1 MRITEQLKKIEN
13 RLDIIEEIQD
23 ELVEKNEYEEE
34 QLSNKNTILHSYR
47 ESVTSVLNLKRE
59 EGSSYMIYDSIL
71 KLCSENEITVW
82 VIVNKRDQVRSA
94 FNDMIQ
100 FLEERNIKH
109 EDVFNSIIK
118 LENWSYINLLSVDTE
133 NQWWILLDLSIVFEA
148 QELDHEKYDRK
159 ILPML
164 SRTWWVSVYC
174 EYTAKEILEGVKETF
189 VIRED

>member
-71 KLCSENEITVW
+71 KLCSENEITV
-82 VIVNKRDQVRSA
+82 
-94 FNDMIQ
+94 
-100 FLEERNIKH
+100 
-109 EDVFNSIIK
+109 
-118 LENWSYINLLSVDTE
+118 
-133 NQWWILLDLSIVFEA
+133 
-148 QELDHEKYDRK
+148 
-159 ILPML
+159 
-164 SRTWWVSVYC
+164 
-174 EYTAKEILEGVKETF
+174 
-189 VIRED
+189 